1 MISVRLPISVS
12 IVHMIAPNV
21 MIAAINN
28 TVLVMV
34 VI

>member
-1 MISVRLPISVS
+1 MISVRLPISV
-12 IVHMIAPNV
+12 IVHIIAPNV

-34 VI
+34 VV